1 MRPHLPA
8 STGKVPA
15 VVEPLLEPE
24 VLAIECDPDAGLL
37 VVQSSA
43 PAPAGSAG
51 LDLGGGVEV
60 DVDVARPVALS
71 AITVELPVADD
82 PGVLPPAV
90 RRRLGALVGAG
101 RAAQLADVVHES
113 VASRSIVRRTWGGP
127 TGPTGS
133 PGDAGPALACTPDA
147 VATAALAHAATWR
160 PGAPRLAR
168 LAGLLEAAV
177 ALDGLGHPFDLQGAA
192 RRDLRLA
199 ADVIDD
205 LLAHRH
211 PVPDLQTARSLAPA
225 LHRARAIAGE
235 GTAAATAFATL
246 VPEVERVRRGLPGGR
261 HRARPG
267 GDRPTSRVDE
277 PGVGLA
283 WRVSI
288 DVRALPGDLPEAA
301 VLGRRSGPCEVEVM
315 IHGWAERSGGLWARA
330 FDAADDTLVAVGPV
344 RRAGRDAVAHVIVPR
359 AAMRRIEVDITDRPE
374 LPRPSPALAAVERAI
389 SLGVVAAQ
397 AERLGEAERAT
408 RRWQQCA
415 RAWDAVG
422 DAVRGDQARAYARL
436 ATSPAPGSSGA
447 PGRRRGPLLSDLAG
461 RDRSA

>member
-15 VVEPLLEPE
+15 VVEPLVEPE
-24 VLAIECDPDAGLL
+24 VLAVECDPDAGLL

-71 AITVELPVADD
+71 AITVELPVGDD
-82 PGVLPPAV
+82 PGVLPPTV
-90 RRRLGALVGAG
+90 RRRLGALVGDG
-101 RAAQLADVVHES
+101 RAAQLEDVVHEAF
-113 VASRSIVRRTWGGP
+113 ASRSIVRRTWG
-127 TGPTGS
+127 GPTGS

-147 VATAALAHAATWR
+147 LATAALAHAASWR

-168 LAGLLEAAV
+168 LAGLLEAAA
-177 ALDGLGHPFDLQGAA
+177 ALDALGHPFDLQGAA

-205 LLAHRH
+205 LLAHGH
-211 PVPDLQTARSLAPA
+211 PLPDLRSARSLAPA

-235 GTAAATAFATL
+235 GTTAATAFATL
-246 VPEVERVRRGLPGGR
+246 VPEVERVGRGLPGGR
-261 HRARPG
+261 RRARPG
-267 GDRPTSRVDE
+267 GDPPTSRGDE
-277 PGVGLA
+277 QGVGLA

-301 VLGRRSGPCEVEVM
+301 VVGRRSGPCEVEVL

-330 FDAADDTLVAVGPV
+330 FDAADDTLVGVGPV
-344 RRAGRDAVAHVIVPR
+344 RRAGRDAVAHLLVPR
-359 AAMRRIEVDITDRPE
+359 AAMGRIEVDVTDRPE
-374 LPRPSPALAAVERAI
+374 LPRPSPALAVVERAI

-397 AERLGEAERAT
+397 ADRLGEAERAT
-408 RRWQQCA
+408 RRWQQCG

-436 ATSPAPGSSGA
+436 ATSPAPDSSGSTA
-447 PGRRRGPLLSDLAG
+447 RRRGPLLSDLAG
-461 RDRSA
+461 RDLSA